1 MLCWWM
7 LLDSIHLPKV
17 SIFFLGGD
25 FYNQAGVQIVISVI
39 TPSSTSQ
46 DLVMEAAVED
56 RPRCV
61 FCSHVPVDWN
71 VQQTEGDGV
80 TLHFTLKNCSKKKHG
95 KKQAKNKS

>member
-1 MLCWWM
+1 M

-17 SIFFLGGD
+17 SIFFLGGG
-25 FYNQAGVQIVISVI
+25 FLQPSRVQIVISVI

-56 RPRCV
+56 RPGCV

-71 VQQTEGDGV
+71 VQQTEGDGG
-80 TLHFTLKNCSKKKHG
+80 TLHFTPQKL
-95 KKQAKNKS
+95 Q